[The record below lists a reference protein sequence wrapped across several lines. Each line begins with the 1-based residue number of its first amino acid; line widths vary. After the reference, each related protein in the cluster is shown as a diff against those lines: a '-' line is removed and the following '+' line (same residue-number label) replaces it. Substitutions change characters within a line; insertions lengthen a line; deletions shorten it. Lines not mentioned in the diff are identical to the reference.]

1 MKLAIAIAL
10 VLATATADATPQADL
25 AFAVENSNHDKH
37 SSWIVERLMT
47 LQLGDKCYAKVL
59 DKSSRG
65 VALIGSAARTIQ
77 RYAKEVTGD
86 DWSAIEGQSA
96 NTKEANREV
105 VSKMVDAF
113 KPKFH
118 VTLKLEGDDV
128 VAEVMRLTRGL
139 GCDLVVDHGKTEAIE
154 LGAKLL
160 RKRGRFVVG
169 AAYASTDA
177 PKIDFGAICNQ
188 RELTFIDRTMSGGA
202 EADCFARAI
211 EYVRAG
217 AIKLDAVVT
226 HNLPLRDFQ
235 KALDISRRRLEHAI
249 KVSMTP

>member
-118 VTLKLEGDDV
+118 VTLKLEGDDCD
-128 VAEVMRLTRGL
+128 ASGNALWLKYL
-139 GCDLVVDHGKTEAIE
+139 GST
-154 LGAKLL
+154 LGALQKYPPKSGKMTVTIDVTSKQKGVTADVDKAGTAITIKGSRDVEASGWSDNIEKALL
-160 RKRGRFVVG
+160 R
-169 AAYASTDA
+169 
-177 PKIDFGAICNQ
+177 
-188 RELTFIDRTMSGGA
+188 
-202 EADCFARAI
+202 
-211 EYVRAG
+211 
-217 AIKLDAVVT
+217 
-226 HNLPLRDFQ
+226 
-235 KALDISRRRLEHAI
+235 
-249 KVSMTP
+249 VSSKN